1 MRLLRRLLTI
11 SIATTL
17 AVLLAPHSAEARPS
31 DYPGMASYPTYNKH
45 FWDGPAIGHLGN
57 YIPQGLTY
65 WKAKDALV
73 TTYYDEDNAAS
84 PALLSVRNRLGKK
97 TERKW
102 LKMMPGHAG
111 GAVISGKYLWV
122 ASTTASGTPYVYRY
136 SLAKFAKAKHKS
148 YLGYDKAFPVKASS
162 YVTVRGG
169 DLWVGQHTKSD
180 STAGRMYRYDITKAG
195 NLTYLSSVAT
205 PGRVQGVV
213 FSGKRLIYSRS
224 WDRTKASTIT
234 VENLTT
240 GKQKSFA
247 APSMIQG
254 VTIADG
260 WVYLTTESGASYY
273 RYGEDNRGE
282 KTSKNPITSTHY
294 ASLSWLKGL
303 V

>member
-1 MRLLRRLLTI
+1 MQTLRRLLVMIT
-11 SIATTL
+11 SVAL
-17 AVLLAPHSAEARPS
+17 MALLAPASAQARPS
-31 DYPGMASYPTYNKH
+31 SYPGMASYPTYNAR
-45 FWDGPAIGHLGN
+45 FWDGPSIGHLGN

-84 PALLSVRNRLGKK
+84 PALISVRNRLGKK
-97 TERKW
+97 NERKW
-102 LKMMPGHAG
+102 LKIMPGHAG

-122 ASTTASGTPYVYRY
+122 ANTTASGTSYVYRY

-148 YLGYDKAFPVKASS
+148 YLGYDKAFQAKASS
-162 YVTVRGG
+162 YLTVRSG

-195 NLTYLSSVAT
+195 NLTYKSSMAT
-205 PGRVQGVV
+205 PGRVQGAV
-213 FSGKRLIYSRS
+213 FSGKRVIYSRS

-234 VENLTT
+234 VKNLST
-240 GKQKSFA
+240 GRQKSFA

-254 VTIADG
+254 ATIADG
-260 WVYLTTESGASYY
+260 WLYLTTESGASHY
-273 RYGEDNRGE
+273 RYGEDGKGR
-282 KTSKNPITSTHY
+282 SKNPITKTHY